1 MSYAKIKTITLNEK
15 ENKITITS
23 AENNIRPL
31 MWSKWELQSNTN
43 KTYEEKLYT
52 LFENLMW
59 GDFRLENSV
68 NKKIL
73 NATTKTL
80 KFRNTY
86 DCYWYEIPNED
97 KKTLFNTW
105 KHLLNEKLDNSKYVI
120 TFYNRYLKKLNKA
133 TYEITYDITKAKKYN
148 AYELE
153 NILQRVKC
161 GITENYNVIKIS
173 EV

>member
-1 MSYAKIKTITLNEK
+1 MSYAKIKTIILNEK
-15 ENKITITS
+15 ENKIIITS

-43 KTYEEKLYT
+43 KKYEEKLYT

-68 NKKIL
+68 SKKIL
-73 NATTKTL
+73 NATSKAL
-80 KFRNTY
+80 KFVNTY
-86 DCYWYEIPNED
+86 DLHWYEIPDED
-97 KKTLFNTW
+97 KKTLFDTW
-105 KHLLNEKLDNSKYVI
+105 KYFLNEKLDSSKYII
-120 TFYNRYLKKLNKA
+120 TFYNRYLKKINIR
-133 TYEITYDITKAKKYN
+133 TYETTYDISKAKKYT

-153 NILQRVKC
+153 NILQRVES
-161 GITENYNVIKIS
+161 GITKDYQVIKIS